1 MIEGAGGVDV
11 PQALFYEQYS
21 MDTAGRL
28 PLEEKPFRQ
37 IEIGLKGELYW
48 KQ

>member
-1 MIEGAGGVDV
+1 MPGVMET
-11 PQALFYEQYS
+11 LFYEQYS

-37 IEIGLKGELYW
+37 VEIGLKGELYW